1 MTNDMRLY
9 SYMNVY
15 AHCTVYS
22 VCCTV
27 YICMYRISGGL
38 FIHAEFNTADPY
50 TWLVSLEILF
60 ISWIISQNPTMYDT
74 KLSLLLLAKF
84 NRRFL
89 CPDSD
94 KQNGRKCAD
103 LNYFVVVPLR
113 PRFVNTFFRV
123 VLLNLKKY
131 PIVNIVHMLAESHN
145 TRSRYV
151 FIPPSSPLHSIWK
164 YIFLMA
170 TKILIK

>member
-1 MTNDMRLY
+1 M
-9 SYMNVY
+9 VCG
-15 AHCTVYS
+15 CTRIWMCMYS
-22 VCCTV
+22 VYTV

-60 ISWIISQNPTMYDT
+60 ISWIISQDPTRYDK
-74 KLSLLLLAKF
+74 KLSFLLWQNVTDIFVSGFRQAKQE
-84 NRRFL
+84 NMRIL
-89 CPDSD
+89 
-94 KQNGRKCAD
+94 KILYHQN
-103 LNYFVVVPLR
+103 LNLSIL
-113 PRFVNTFFRV
+113 FRV

-131 PIVNIVHMLAESHN
+131 SIVNIVHMLAESHN

-164 YIFLMA
+164 YIFLIA